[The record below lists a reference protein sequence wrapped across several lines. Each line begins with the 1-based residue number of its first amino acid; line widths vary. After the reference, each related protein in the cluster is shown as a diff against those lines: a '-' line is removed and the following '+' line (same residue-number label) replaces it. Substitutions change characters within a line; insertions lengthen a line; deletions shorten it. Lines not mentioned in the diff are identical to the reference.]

1 MGLIR
6 TVLIII
12 GVIVALRFIGQLMI
26 AKRNLDEER
35 RINAEKDRLDKEKRR
50 VEKNKGKTTLVSNQ
64 QNVSGPYEDVD
75 YEEVK
80 K

>member
-6 TVLIII
+6 TVLLII

-35 RINAEKDRLDKEKRR
+35 KSKAELDRLNKLKKH
-50 VEKNKGKTTLVSNQ
+50 VEKNQGKVTLVSKN
-64 QNVSGPYEDVD
+64 NSTSGPYEDVD